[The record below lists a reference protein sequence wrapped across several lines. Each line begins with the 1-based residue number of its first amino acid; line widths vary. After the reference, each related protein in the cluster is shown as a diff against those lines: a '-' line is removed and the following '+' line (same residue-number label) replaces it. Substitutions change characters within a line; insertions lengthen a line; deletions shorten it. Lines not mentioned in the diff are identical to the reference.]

1 MRNFEERMTEIKN
14 RSHARIIR
22 RKKQMTALCVPLM
35 AALCVGGALLIP
47 QHINLYKDTV
57 IPTATTVVQYSGI
70 VTVVNG
76 NKTVTYSSRDIVD
89 AVRHL
94 VSALPPVE
102 QTAMDTVQN
111 NSHEFTKQTTALT
124 INYTII
130 LETED
135 GTSHYKL
142 QGNVL
147 SNRDTGEWYVLS
159 DMQRDEL
166 LGLLELR

>member
-1 MRNFEERMTEIKN
+1 MRNFEERMNEIKN

-47 QHINLYKDTV
+47 RHTDLYKDTV
-57 IPTATTVVQYSGI
+57 IPTATTVLQYSGI
-70 VTVVNG
+70 VAVVNG
-76 NKTVTYSSRDIVD
+76 NKTVTYSNRDIVD
-89 AVRHL
+89 AVRLL

-130 LETED
+130 LETEA
-135 GTSHYKL
+135 GTAHYKL

-147 SNRDTGEWYVLS
+147 SNRDTGDRYILS

-166 LGLLELR
+166 LGLLGLR

>member
-35 AALCVGGALLIP
+35 ATLCVGGALLIP
-47 QHINLYKDTV
+47 QHTNHYKDTA
-57 IPTATTVVQYSGI
+57 IPTATTLLQYSGI

-102 QTAMDTVQN
+102 QTAMDTVQKN
-111 NSHEFTKQTTALT
+111 YHDFTAQTTALT

-135 GTSHYKL
+135 GISHYKL

-147 SNRDTGEWYVLS
+147 SNRDTGERYVLS